1 MQAKTCSSLTISVI
15 YISDVELAKTIL
27 FVERSMVS
35 GYAGIQN
42 EVFFRDTFR
51 DNTMLLFGDAKKI
64 CEEVVQSLD

>member
-27 FVERSMVS
+27 FIERSMVS

-42 EVFFRDTFR
+42 EVFFRD
-51 DNTMLLFGDAKKI
+51 NTMLLFGDAKKM